1 MNYAIVLFAFLLL
14 AASCLLTVYN
24 TIYAYR
30 INVAGKKTG
39 IGLPRFIKRL
49 FGITVFLSFGTTTI
63 TLLIFISAILSLQN
77 LPTL

>member
-24 TIYAYR
+24 IMYAYR

-39 IGLPRFIKRL
+39 IVLPRFIKRL
-49 FGITVFLSFGTTTI
+49 FGITVFLSFGV
-63 TLLIFISAILSLQN
+63 TLVALVVFLNGL
-77 LPTL
+77 